1 MSKTIGVVARFGAA
15 AVIAWALCV
24 GCAQAADFKVG
35 DRVLVGSTQDR
46 GTVIEVGQKLADGG
60 TMVKVHLDKLGENFP
75 AAGVW
80 YDSAMSRVTV
90 TGAAAPPPAAP
101 AAPPHNQQGALPAPL
116 PRGGQPLAGSNTRP
130 AGKVVANTQN
140 CQQAIRAN
148 YPPGGADQTMTI
160 KFLNF
165 QIGGQQPYTATYAN
179 DQGGVG
185 HTVQAAP
192 VHAKYTVLT
201 HYADPKADDELRTYD
216 AQFMCYNAVPSG
228 DLVVE
233 MVSRLPGGETPQYIH
248 KQ

>member
-1 MSKTIGVVARFGAA
+1 MRKTIGTAARFGAVA
-15 AVIAWALCV
+15 AIAWALCV
-24 GCAQAADFKVG
+24 GSAQAADFKVG

-46 GTVIEVGQKLADGG
+46 GTVIEVGQNLADGG
-60 TMVKVHLDKLGENFP
+60 TMVKVHLDKLGDNFP
-75 AAGVW
+75 NVGVW

-90 TGAAAPPPAAP
+90 TGAGPAP
-101 AAPPHNQQGALPAPL
+101 AAPPHNQQGALPAP
-116 PRGGQPLAGSNTRP
+116 PRAAPPPAGSSTRP
-130 AGKVVANTQN
+130 AGKVAISTPN

-160 KFLNF
+160 NFLNF
-165 QIGGQQPYTATYAN
+165 QIGGPQAYTATYAN

-216 AQFMCYNAVPSG
+216 ANYMCYNAVPSG

-248 KQ
+248 KP